1 MLERLLDLLASGG
14 VHTPG
19 ELAACLGVSD
29 GLLDQMLTDL
39 SRMGYLRQVGDVGD
53 VARDIACASSPAA
66 PSSRCGGCPLVS
78 ACAVGAGKSNGRV
91 WALTDKILR
100 QNPRN

>member
-1 MLERLLDLLASGG
+1 MLERLLDLLATGG

-39 SRMGYLRQVGDVGD
+39 SRMGYLRQVGDL
-53 VARDIACASSPAA
+53 ACAPSPAT
-66 PSSRCGGCPLVS
+66 PSSQCGGCTLVR
-78 ACAVGAGKSNGRV
+78 ACAVGKSGGRV
-91 WALTDKILR
+91 WALAGKALR

>member
-19 ELAACLGVSD
+19 ELAACLGVSG

-39 SRMGYLRQVGDVGD
+39 SRMGYLRQVGD
-53 VARDIACASSPAA
+53 IACAPSPAA
-66 PSSRCGGCPLVS
+66 PSSRCGGCSLVG
-78 ACAVGAGKSNGRV
+78 ACAVGKSGGRV
-91 WALTDKILR
+91 WALTGKALR

>member
-1 MLERLLDLLASGG
+1 MLERLLDLLAMGG

-39 SRMGYLRQVGDVGD
+39 SRMGYLRQVGDETCAPSP
-53 VARDIACASSPAA
+53 VAA
-66 PSSRCGGCPLVS
+66 SSRCGGCSLAG
-78 ACAVGAGKSNGRV
+78 ACAAGQSGGRV
-91 WALTDKILR
+91 WALTGKALR
-100 QNPRN
+100 QNSRN

>member
-1 MLERLLDLLASGG
+1 MLERLLDLLARGG

-19 ELAACLGVSD
+19 ELAACLGVSN
-29 GLLDQMLTDL
+29 GLLDQMLADL
-39 SRMGYLRQVGDVGD
+39 SRMGYLRQVGD
-53 VARDIACASSPAA
+53 IACAPSPAA
-66 PSSRCGGCPLVS
+66 PPSRCGSCSLVG
-78 ACAVGAGKSNGRV
+78 ACAVGAGKSGSRV

>member
-19 ELAACLGVSD
+19 ELAARLGVSD

-39 SRMGYLRQVGDVGD
+39 SRMGYLRQVGDVE
-53 VARDIACASSPAA
+53 DIACAPSPAA
-66 PSSRCGGCPLVS
+66 PSSRCGGCSLVS
-78 ACAVGAGKSNGRV
+78 ACAVGAGKSGSRV

>member
-1 MLERLLDLLASGG
+1 MLERLLGLLATGG
-14 VHTPG
+14 VHTPA
-19 ELAACLGVSD
+19 ELAARLGVSA

-39 SRMGYLRQVGDVGD
+39 SRMGYLRQVGDS
-53 VARDIACASSPAA
+53 ACAPSPDA
-66 PSSRCGGCPLVS
+66 PSDRCDGCPLVGG
-78 ACAVGAGKSNGRV
+78 CAIGMDKSGGRV

>member
-1 MLERLLDLLASGG
+1 MLERLLDLLATGG
-14 VHTPG
+14 VHTSA
-19 ELAACLGVSD
+19 ELAARLGVSD

-39 SRMGYLRQVGDVGD
+39 SRMGYLRQVGD
-53 VARDIACASSPAA
+53 AACAPSPDA
-66 PSSRCGGCPLVS
+66 PSSRCGGCSLVGG
-78 ACAVGAGKSNGRV
+78 CAGAAGKSGGRI

>member
-19 ELAACLGVSD
+19 ELAARLGVSD
-29 GLLDQMLTDL
+29 GLLDQMLADL

-53 VARDIACASSPAA
+53 RGDMVCAPSSAA
-66 PSSRCGGCPLVS
+66 PSSRCGGCSLVS
-78 ACAVGAGKSNGRV
+78 ACAVGTGKPNGRV

>member
-39 SRMGYLRQVGDVGD
+39 SRMGYLRQVGDVE
-53 VARDIACASSPAA
+53 DIACASSPAA
-66 PSSRCGGCPLVS
+66 PSSRCGGCSLVGT
-78 ACAVGAGKSNGRV
+78 CAVGKSGGRV
-91 WALTDKILR
+91 WALTDKILH

>member
-1 MLERLLDLLASGG
+1 MLERLLDLLATGG
-14 VHTPG
+14 VHTSA
-19 ELAACLGVSD
+19 ELAARLGVSD

-39 SRMGYLRQVGDVGD
+39 SRMGYLRQVGDT
-53 VARDIACASSPAA
+53 ACAPSPAA
-66 PSSRCGGCPLVS
+66 PSSRCGGCPLVGG
-78 ACAVGAGKSNGRV
+78 CAVVAGQSSGRI

>member
-1 MLERLLDLLASGG
+1 MLERLLDLLATGG

-39 SRMGYLRQVGDVGD
+39 SRMGYLRQVGDV
-53 VARDIACASSPAA
+53 RDTTCASSSAA
-66 PSSRCGGCPLVS
+66 PSSRCGGCSLVS
-78 ACAVGAGKSNGRV
+78 ACAVGAGKPNGRV

>member
-19 ELAACLGVSD
+19 ELAARLGVSD

-39 SRMGYLRQVGDVGD
+39 SRMGYLRQVGGM
-53 VARDIACASSPAA
+53 ACAPSPAA
-66 PSSRCGGCPLVS
+66 PSSRCGGCALVG
-78 ACAVGAGKSNGRV
+78 ACAVGAGKSSGRV
-91 WALTDKILR
+91 WALTDKILH